1 MNYSELVTAIKE
13 DDSEKI
19 NKLLAGLRPRLL
31 AFLRIHMN
39 ANEADAQDCAQE
51 SLLTTIKII
60 EEDRID
66 DPDQVV
72 SYILSTCKNVY
83 LKMLKKRR
91 EKSIDEVSEDH
102 LHSPR
107 QLKSLLNEEQKRL
120 LEWCMGQLK
129 KEYQKFMQ
137 YWFKHP
143 NAHANGVANRFNM
156 SVNNVWTRK
165 HRLIKKLNE
174 CYKKKSE
181 K

>member
-1 MNYSELVTAIKE
+1 MEYSELVTAIKE

-19 NKLLAGLRPRLL
+19 NKLLARLRPRLL
-31 AFLRIHMN
+31 AFLRIHLN

-51 SLLTTIKII
+51 SLLISLKII

-66 DPDQVV
+66 NPDQVV

-91 EKSIDEVSEDH
+91 EKSIDEVSEDQ
-102 LHSPR
+102 LHPPR

-129 KEYQKFMQ
+129 KEYQNFMQ
-137 YWFKHP
+137 YWFKYP
-143 NAHANGVANRFNM
+143 NAHANSVANHFNM

-174 CYKKKSE
+174 CYQKKSE